1 MTGETTDSHVE
12 PTGALADQLD
22 ARERRFVEEY
32 LIDLDPKRAAL
43 AAGYAETTAH
53 VKSYG
58 WVCKGGT
65 KPHVF
70 TAIREAMA
78 ARSERTQIDADWV
91 LTRLADEATA
101 DLADLYEDGGGL
113 KPVAEWPLIWRQGL
127 VSGLDV
133 DEAFE
138 DGEKQGQ
145 VTKVK
150 LSDRIRRIELI
161 GKHINVQA
169 FTERKEI
176 GGIGGG
182 PVVVEDLSLREA
194 VRRLLSMAD
203 LATRDGCNG

>member
-1 MTGETTDSHVE
+1 
-12 PTGALADQLD
+12 
-22 ARERRFVEEY
+22 
-32 LIDLDPKRAAL
+32 
-43 AAGYAETTAH
+43 
-53 VKSYG
+53 
-58 WVCKGGT
+58 
-65 KPHVF
+65 
-70 TAIREAMA
+70 MA
-78 ARSERTQIDADWV
+78 ARSERTQIDTDWV

-101 DLADLYEDGGGL
+101 DLAELYDDGGSL

-133 DEAFE
+133 DEEFE
-138 DGEKQGQ
+138 NGEKQGQ

-161 GKHINVQA
+161 GKHVNVGA
-169 FTERKEI
+169 FIERKEI

-203 LATRDGCNG
+203 LATRD